1 VKSLR
6 FEWDLQKAFANLRK
20 HRVSFEE
27 AKTVFLDE
35 EALLLPDNEHS
46 VSEDRFI
53 MLGLSAQMR
62 MLVVCHCHRES
73 DDIIRIISARKANR
87 AEQAQY
93 RRRV

>member
-6 FEWDLQKAFANLRK
+6 FEWDLKKASANLRK

-35 EALLLPDNEHS
+35 EALLLPDDEHS

-53 MLGLSAQMR
+53 MLGLSVKMR

-73 DDIIRIISARKANR
+73 DEIIRIFSARKANR
-87 AEQAQY
+87 AERAEY